1 MSRTEMEQ
9 EQGRFGKLRLWGR
22 FSLTGLAVAILAFA
36 ADQAHKYWML
46 EVYRIA
52 ERGPRV
58 EVTSFFD
65 LVMMWNRGISYG
77 LLQQDSTAGR
87 LLLIVFSV
95 TAVTALYLW
104 MSNAASR
111 LVAISLGLIVGGALG
126 NVADRI
132 MHGAVAD
139 FFSFHYAGYYWYV
152 FNVADVAI
160 TAGVIGL
167 IIDWL
172 IAPSPSE
179 GGRRTQGPGGT

>member
-1 MSRTEMEQ
+1 MSRSETET

-22 FSLTGLAVAILAFA
+22 FSALGLAVAILALA
-36 ADQAHKYWML
+36 ADQAHKYWMI
-46 EVYRIA
+46 EVYRIG
-52 ERGPRV
+52 ERGRV

-65 LVMMWNRGISYG
+65 LVMIWNHGISYG
-77 LLQQDSTAGR
+77 LFQQDGIAGR
-87 LLLIVFSV
+87 LVLTAFSV
-95 TAVTALYLW
+95 AAVTVLLLW
-104 MSNAASR
+104 SSNAANR

-126 NVADRI
+126 NIADRI

-139 FFSFHYAGYYWYV
+139 FFSLHYAGYYWYV

-172 IAPSPSE
+172 ITPSPSE
-179 GGRRTQGPGGT
+179 DRRRTQGPGGG